1 MKKLSFLSRAH
12 RKRYREVVSII
23 SKYGLDEL
31 ISSQQFQR
39 LPFVKR
45 IKPKNTEI
53 MKLSR
58 WVRVRLAIEE
68 LGGAYIKVGQI
79 LSNRPDL
86 IPEELINEL
95 EILQDSVPAF
105 SSKEA
110 LKIIR
115 KELVQPLKD
124 LFLMFDEEPLA
135 TASIAQVHRAILLD
149 TTPVVV
155 KVQRPNIQ
163 TQFRIDLDVLIFL
176 SQQIIKTT
184 PLKEQ
189 FKTHNPLKD
198 LRKEIEKELDFHN
211 EAQNIIRFSNNF
223 IDDEEVY
230 APTVYT
236 SYSSRCVLT
245 MEYIEGIK
253 VTDIKKLEKMGHD
266 PRIIADKLVDAGLK
280 QIVEHRFFHGD
291 PKAGH
296 DPRIIADK
304 LVDAGL
310 KQIVEH
316 RFFHGDPHPGNIT
329 ILDDGTICFLDFGLM
344 GRLTS
349 RQYQTLIDLITAFSQ
364 HDSRKLSRI
373 MAKSVPSEKYVNTE
387 NLENEI
393 ALLMD
398 DYYDLSLENIN
409 VGELLNDVVGFLA
422 KYEIALPPN
431 IYLLIKSIS
440 SYEGIG
446 LKLNPKF
453 EIAPYAHKYAKKIMR
468 EKLSPKNIAKDIYL
482 TSSDTMALF
491 RDFPG
496 EVRNLL
502 HLLQAGR
509 LTINANIPELRETVD
524 YVFHKVNQTINRVIY
539 AILLSAI
546 ILGSSLILRG
556 TEGGTVLGIPIIA
569 GIGFIISMVMGVLIL
584 ISIFRSKTL

>member
-253 VTDIKKLEKMGHD
+253 VTDIKKLEKM
-266 PRIIADKLVDAGLK
+266 
-280 QIVEHRFFHGD
+280 
-291 PKAGH
+291 GH

>member
-1 MKKLSFLSRAH
+1 MNKLSFLSRAH
-12 RKRYREVVSII
+12 RKRYREVISII

-31 ISSQQFQR
+31 ISSSQFQD
-39 LPFVKR
+39 LPLVKR
-45 IKPKNTEI
+45 IKPRDAEI
-53 MKLSR
+53 LKLSR

-86 IPEELINEL
+86 IPEELITEL
-95 EILQDSVPAF
+95 EKLQDGAPPF
-105 SSKEA
+105 SSREA

-115 KELVQPLKD
+115 KELGQPLKD

-155 KVQRPNIQ
+155 KVQRPNIEE
-163 TQFRIDLDVLIFL
+163 QFKIDLDVLIFI
-176 SQQIIKTT
+176 SQQLIKTT

-189 FKTHNPLKD
+189 FKKHNPLKD
-198 LRKEIEKELDFHN
+198 LRKEIEKELDFQN

-223 IDDEEVY
+223 INDERVHV
-230 APTVYT
+230 PTVYT
-236 SYSSRCVLT
+236 PYSSRYILT
-245 MEYIEGIK
+245 MEYIEGNK
-253 VTDIKKLEKMGHD
+253 VTDIKKLEHAGLDVKL
-266 PRIIADKLVDAGLK
+266 IADKLVDVGLK
-280 QIVEHRFFHGD
+280 QIIEHH
-291 PKAGH
+291 
-296 DPRIIADK
+296 
-304 LVDAGL
+304 
-310 KQIVEH
+310 
-316 RFFHGDPHPGNIT
+316 FFHGDPHPGNIN

-349 RQYQTLIDLITAFSQ
+349 RQYQTIIDLITAFSQ

-373 MAKSVPSEKYVNTE
+373 MSKSIPAEKYVDTE
-387 NLENEI
+387 KLENEI

-409 VGELLNDVVGFLA
+409 VGELLTDVMGFLG
-422 KYEIALPPN
+422 KYDIALPPN
-431 IYLLIKSIS
+431 IYLLMKSLS
-440 SYEGIG
+440 SYEGVA

-453 EIAPYAHKYAKKIMR
+453 EIAPYAKKYARKIMR
-468 EKLSPKNIAKDIYL
+468 EKLSPKNIAKDLYL
-482 TSSDTMALF
+482 TSSDTIALF

-509 LTINANIPELRETVD
+509 LTVNANVLELRETVD
-524 YVFHKVNQTINRVIY
+524 YVFYKVNQTINRVVY
-539 AILLSAI
+539 AILLAAV
-546 ILGSSLILRG
+546 ILGTSLILRG
-556 TEGGTVLGIPIIA
+556 TEGGVVLGVPVFA
-569 GIGFIISMVMGVLIL
+569 GLGFLISIVMAILLL
-584 ISIFRSKTL
+584 ISIFRSRTF

>member
-1 MKKLSFLSRAH
+1 MNKLSFLSRAH
-12 RKRYREVVSII
+12 RKRYREVISII

-31 ISSQQFQR
+31 ISSQQFQQ
-39 LPFVKR
+39 LPLVKR
-45 IKPKNTEI
+45 IKPRDSEI

-86 IPEELINEL
+86 VPEELIDEL
-95 EILQDSVPAF
+95 EKLQDSAPVF
-105 SSKEA
+105 SSKLA
-110 LKIIR
+110 VKIIR
-115 KELVQPLKD
+115 KELGQPLKN

-149 TTPVVV
+149 TTPVAV
-155 KVQRPNIQ
+155 KVQRPNIEE
-163 TQFRIDLDVLIFL
+163 TFKIDLDVLIFL

-189 FKTHNPLKD
+189 FKKHNPLKD
-198 LRKEIEKELDFHN
+198 LRKEIEKELDFQN
-211 EAQNIIRFSNNF
+211 EALNIIRFANNF
-223 IDDEEVY
+223 KEDERVY
-230 APTVYT
+230 VPTVYIP
-236 SYSSRCVLT
+236 YSSHHVLT
-245 MEYIEGIK
+245 MEYIQGTK
-253 VTDIKKLEKMGHD
+253 VTDVKKLEKSGFD
-266 PRIIADKLVDAGLK
+266 LKVIADKLVDVGLK
-280 QIVEHRFFHGD
+280 QIIDHHFFH
-291 PKAGH
+291 A
-296 DPRIIADK
+296 
-304 LVDAGL
+304 
-310 KQIVEH
+310 
-316 RFFHGDPHPGNIT
+316 DPHPGNIT

-373 MAKSVPSEKYVNTE
+373 MVKSIPAEKYVDTE
-387 NLENEI
+387 KLENEI

-398 DYYDLSLENIN
+398 DYFDLSLERIN
-409 VGELLNDVVGFLA
+409 VGELLADVMGFLA
-422 KYEIALPPN
+422 KYDIALPPN
-431 IYLLIKSIS
+431 IYLLMKSLS
-440 SYEGIG
+440 SYEGIA

-453 EIAPYAHKYAKKIMR
+453 EIAPYTKKYARNIMR
-468 EKLSPKNIAKDIYL
+468 EKLSPKNIVKDIYL
-482 TSSDTMALF
+482 TSSDALALF

-509 LTINANIPELRETVD
+509 LTVNANILELRETVD
-524 YVFHKVNQTINRVIY
+524 YVFYKVDQTINRVIY

-546 ILGSSLILRG
+546 ILGTSLILRG
-556 TEGGTVLGIPIIA
+556 TEGGLVLGIPIFA
-569 GIGFIISMVMGVLIL
+569 GVGFIISIVMGVLLI
-584 ISIFRSKTL
+584 ISIFRSRTL